1 MRWILDPSGLR
12 KSGGHW
18 PNQTLSSNAC
28 LKLEYPN
35 KSTSLAFNYLKRI
48 NKYGP

>member
-1 MRWILDPSGLR
+1 MGQAHLLQHNAERRMIGDRRGGLW

-28 LKLEYPN
+28 PDLDYP
-35 KSTSLAFNYLKRI
+35 I
-48 NKYGP
+48 